1 MLNQF
6 FEGFLSKL
14 PTCTGTSGETYDF
27 SCFSRICPQFVSP
40 FGRTLPPWL
49 ALHLWNSRN
58 EMPKPAVSHEDLQG
72 IPESDTLTGM
82 YKNTIMAKANTY
94 QQVLDFIYQLSTV
107 WYKYPHV
114 YHGFFHSH
122 CYHPPRFS
130 IEFCFSSKEHPGS
143 GHLETKHQDLLFHLP
158 GQVLMGGAGGFG
170 VWSGVLCYESLSKV
184 VKNLTQPDVKNN
196 DDNGAVKCK
205 QAYLDLL
212 KRQRLKLDQIGRTGG
227 QLECINKIK

>member
-1 MLNQF
+1 
-6 FEGFLSKL
+6 
-14 PTCTGTSGETYDF
+14 
-27 SCFSRICPQFVSP
+27 
-40 FGRTLPPWL
+40 
-49 ALHLWNSRN
+49 
-58 EMPKPAVSHEDLQG
+58 
-72 IPESDTLTGM
+72 
-82 YKNTIMAKANTY
+82 MAKTWQKQILINRYWISFINY
-94 QQVLDFIYQLSTV
+94 QQYDTSTLMFITA
-107 WYKYPHV
+107 
-114 YHGFFHSH
+114 FFHSH

-130 IEFCFSSKEHPGS
+130 KEFCFSSKEHPGS

-184 VKNLTQPDVKNN
+184 VRNLTQPDVKNN